1 MEESLLKSNF
11 VGRDGFRWWIG
22 QVALKDVWAE
32 QKDGKGWGNRAKVRI
47 MGYHPANTVELKD
60 EDLPWAQI
68 VLPMTAGTGGQG
80 SAQKVRVA
88 PGDIVFG
95 FFMDGDNAQVPVIVG
110 AFGNTSYKPEKAY
123 SGPFIPFTGFTNDIK
138 PPDGKTSQIVGGN
151 TNEQSSTSQPSAV
164 ALQKSQVQSAGG
176 AGAVGISDAVGDKK
190 LNATKK
196 PSTLDK
202 IENSLNNFLKD
213 YAEFEDKIGK
223 GIEDARE
230 WLKQEID
237 FRVKQ
242 LEEIVSQQVGGA
254 VTAVLNKLIP
264 LVKAALKILY
274 STVYGLVFAATL
286 NPTTANKAGELAEK
300 AMIPVVN
307 EIEKRIPCLIESIIK
322 SIGNIIR
329 QMLYAIVDNI
339 ANFVSCVAEQFMG
352 SIMNSIIGQ
361 IATGLQSAIGG
372 LQSILKY
379 VDGFDTEDFLRSTG
393 EAFLGMLGLPKC
405 EEDEDDSDTKEWI
418 VGYGTKM
425 PRVSDINSIL
435 ELANTAF
442 SIADAQSGAGNPIEG
457 VSQIVGAF
465 DIFNEG
471 IKQPDFSGISDCF
484 AGIPQFCGPPT
495 INIFGGGGSGASGI
509 PLFGNIV
516 EAANGGLTG
525 GIIGIKMTN
534 PGSGYVY
541 PPFVEVTDSCNQGYG
556 AVARATVKD
565 GQVNSIYIV
574 SEGENYPAEE
584 QPYIVSE
591 VSVIDTGSGY
601 SPGDTVVDQLG
612 NKYETQIASGYIVK
626 VTPINSVNVTSL
638 PILSVVTETGVG
650 AILKPK
656 LDIIPD
662 FQGEV
667 QRVVDCVTT

>member
-22 QVALKDVWAE
+22 QIARKEVWAD
-32 QKDGKGWGNRAKVRI
+32 QKNGKGWGNRAKVRI
-47 MGYHPANTVELKD
+47 MGYHPANTIELKD

-80 SAQKVRVA
+80 AAQKVRVA

-123 SGPFIPFTGFTNDIK
+123 SGPFIPFTGFTNEIK
-138 PPDGKTSQIVGGN
+138 PPDGATSQIMGGN
-151 TNEQSSTSQPSAV
+151 TNEQSSTSQPSPV
-164 ALQKSQVQSAGG
+164 ALKKGQVEAAGG
-176 AGAVGISDAVGDKK
+176 KGAVGLSDAIGDRV

-202 IENSLNNFLKD
+202 IENALGNFLKD
-213 YAEFEDKIGK
+213 YAQFEDKIAN
-223 GIEDARE
+223 GIEEGRE
-230 WLKQEID
+230 WLKEQID

-242 LEEIVSQQVGGA
+242 LEDIVSQQVGGA
-254 VTAVLNKLIP
+254 VSSVFKALIP
-264 LVKAALKILY
+264 LIKAGLKILY
-274 STVYGLVFAATL
+274 NTVYGLVFAATL

-300 AMIPVVN
+300 AMIPVIC
-307 EIEKRIPCLIESIIK
+307 ELEKRIPCLIESIIK

-372 LQSILKY
+372 LQTILKY
-379 VDGFDTEDFLRSTG
+379 VGGFNTEDFLRNAG
-393 EAFLGMLGLPKC
+393 DAFLGMLGIPKC
-405 EEDEDDSDTKEWI
+405 EEDEDDNDTKEWI
-418 VGYGTKM
+418 VGYGSKM
-425 PRVSDINSIL
+425 PKVTDINSIL
-435 ELANTAF
+435 DLANTAF
-442 SIADAQSGAGNPIEG
+442 AIADAQTGAGNPIEG

-465 DIFNEG
+465 DIFNQG
-471 IKQPDFSGISDCF
+471 IKEPDFSGISDCF
-484 AGIPQFCGPPT
+484 AGFPQFCGPPT

-509 PLFGNIV
+509 PLFGNIMD
-516 EAANGGLTG
+516 AANGGVTG
-525 GIIGIKMTN
+525 GIIGVKVTN
-534 PGSGYVY
+534 PGSNYVY
-541 PPFVEVTDSCNQGYG
+541 PPFVEIVDNCNQGYG
-556 AVARATVKD
+556 AVARATIKD
-565 GQVNSIYIV
+565 GQVSSIYIV

-584 QPYIVSE
+584 QPYIVSD
-591 VSVIDTGSGY
+591 VSVIDTGNGY
-601 SPGDTVVDQLG
+601 SPGDRVVDDLG
-612 NKYETQIASGYIVK
+612 NEYETQISSGYIVK
-626 VTPINSVNVTSL
+626 VTPINRVNVTSL
-638 PILSVVTETGVG
+638 PVLSVVTETGVG

-656 LDIIPD
+656 LDIPN

-667 QRVVDCVTT
+667 KQVVDCVTT

>member
-22 QVALKDVWAE
+22 QIAVKDVWAD
-32 QKDGKGWGNRAKVRI
+32 QKDGAGWGNRAKVRI

-68 VLPMTAGTGGQG
+68 VLPMTAGTGGEG
-80 SAQKVRVA
+80 SSQKVRVA

-123 SGPFIPFTGFTNDIK
+123 SGPFIPFTGFTNEIK
-138 PPDGKTSQIVGGN
+138 PPDGATSEIPGSN
-151 TNEQSSTSQPSAV
+151 TNEQSSGSQRSAV
-164 ALQKSQVQSAGG
+164 HLQKNQVQSAGG
-176 AGAVGISDAVGDKK
+176 KTAVGVSDAVGDKVK
-190 LNATKK
+190 LGDKK

-202 IENSLNNFLKD
+202 IENSLSNFLKD
-213 YAEFEDKIGK
+213 YAEFQDKIAN

-237 FRVKQ
+237 IRVKE
-242 LEEIVSQQVGGA
+242 LEDIVSQQVGGA
-254 VTAVLNKLIP
+254 VKKVLKALIP
-264 LVKAALKILY
+264 LVQSGLEILY
-274 STVYGLVFAATL
+274 QTVYGAVLAATL
-286 NPTTANKAGELAEK
+286 NPTIANKAGELAEK
-300 AMIPVVN
+300 AVAPLVV
-307 EIEKRIPCLIESIIK
+307 ELEKRIPCLIESIIK
-322 SIGNIIR
+322 SLGNIIR

-352 SIMNSIIGQ
+352 SVMNSIIGQ

-372 LQSILKY
+372 LQTILKY
-379 VDGFDTEDFLRSTG
+379 VGGFNTEDFLRSTG

-405 EEDEDDSDTKEWI
+405 EEDGGDDDIKEWV
-418 VGYGTKM
+418 VGYGSKM
-425 PRVSDINSIL
+425 PKITDINSIL
-435 ELANTAF
+435 DVANTAF
-442 SIADAQSGAGNPIEG
+442 AIADEQTGAGNPIEG

-465 DIFNEG
+465 DIFNQG
-471 IKQPDFSGISDCF
+471 ISSPDFTGISDCF
-484 AGIPQFCGPPT
+484 AGIPQFCGLPT
-495 INIFGGGGSGASGI
+495 INIFGGGGSGAAAI
-509 PLFGNIV
+509 PLFGNILDGASGV
-516 EAANGGLTG
+516 TG
-525 GIIGIKMTN
+525 SIIGVKITN

-541 PPFVEVTDSCNQGYG
+541 PPFVEITDSCNQGYG
-556 AVARATVKD
+556 AVARATIKD

-584 QPYIVSE
+584 QPYIVSD

-601 SPGDTVVDQLG
+601 SPEDTVVDNLG
-612 NKYETQIASGYIVK
+612 NVYETQVASGYIVK
-626 VTPINSVNVTSL
+626 VTPINKVNITSL
-638 PILSVVTETGVG
+638 PVLSVITETGSG

-656 LDIIPD
+656 LDIPD
-662 FQGEV
+662 LQGEV
-667 QRVVDCVTT
+667 KQVIDCVTT